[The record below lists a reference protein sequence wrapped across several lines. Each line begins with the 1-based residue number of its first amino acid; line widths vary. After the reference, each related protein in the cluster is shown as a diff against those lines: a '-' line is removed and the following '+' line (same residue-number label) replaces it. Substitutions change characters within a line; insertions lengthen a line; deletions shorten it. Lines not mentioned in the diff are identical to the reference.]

1 MSVYKDLLLN
11 YNVKSIKKT
20 KKPTILHEKI
30 NVIRNVYETVALSSD
45 FNILHKYVLILIAT

>member
-30 NVIRNVYETVALSSD
+30 NVIRLRNSCFVQ
-45 FNILHKYVLILIAT
+45 

>member
-11 YNVKSIKKT
+11 YNVKSIKNP

-30 NVIRNVYETVALSSD
+30 NVIRL
-45 FNILHKYVLILIAT
+45 

>member
-11 YNVKSIKKT
+11 YNVKSIKT
-20 KKPTILHEKI
+20 PKKPTILHEKKMLY
-30 NVIRNVYETVALSSD
+30 VYETVALCSD

>member
-11 YNVKSIKKT
+11 YNVKSIKKKKT

-30 NVIRNVYETVALSSD
+30 NVIRL
-45 FNILHKYVLILIAT
+45 

>member
-11 YNVKSIKKT
+11 YDVKSINPP

-30 NVIRNVYETVALSSD
+30 NVIRL
-45 FNILHKYVLILIAT
+45 

>member
-11 YNVKSIKKT
+11 YNVKSIKKP

-30 NVIRNVYETVALSSD
+30 NFIRL
-45 FNILHKYVLILIAT
+45 

>member
-11 YNVKSIKKT
+11 YNVKSIKKNP

-30 NVIRNVYETVALSSD
+30 NVIPFMKQLLCAV
-45 FNILHKYVLILIAT
+45 ILTFCINMY